1 MSIPSPNKPNL
12 HDFHMFSL
20 TFCFC
25 FLSVYSLAL
34 FCLSEAVSDID
45 APVTI
50 PCAWLLHCAV
60 KTVAMTAVVR
70 FLFLIHAIT

>member
-1 MSIPSPNKPNL
+1 MIFTCFRL
-12 HDFHMFSL
+12 HFAFV
-20 TFCFC
+20 
-25 FLSVYSLAL
+25 FLPVYSLAL

-60 KTVAMTAVVR
+60 KTVAMTAAVR
-70 FLFLIHAIT
+70 FLFFIHVIT